1 MKAPTRQ
8 TVSNDVSQS
17 IVEAVAETENVSPLE
32 LPPLYGSIDPDALNR
47 LFESPSAA
55 AELRLEVE
63 FVYSGYRVTVSEEG
77 YVSVEPRE

>member
-8 TVSNDVSQS
+8 TASNDVSQS
-17 IVEAVAETENVSPLE
+17 IVETVAETENVSPLD
-32 LPPLYGSIDPDALNR
+32 LPPLYGSIDPDALDR

-63 FVYSGYRVTVSEEG
+63 FLYNGYLVTVSEEG
-77 YVSVEPRE
+77 YVSIEPHE